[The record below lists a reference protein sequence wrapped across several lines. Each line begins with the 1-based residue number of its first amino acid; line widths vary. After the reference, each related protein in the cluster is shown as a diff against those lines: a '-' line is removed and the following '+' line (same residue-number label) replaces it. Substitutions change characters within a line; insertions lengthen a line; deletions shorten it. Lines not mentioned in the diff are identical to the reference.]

1 MAEEMTSSVT
11 WLKLMYLGSNCIP
24 ETLANDGKKDDP
36 ENVDSSDEYMPC
48 TWCDFP
54 STRYKWCEGCHKY
67 FVWDGM
73 AKYSF
78 AINGQFLLLWK
89 PLKLLPTD
97 IHPGDD
103 FALVAAM
110 SLIKLGS
117 PVYVKYFADPVGFP
131 QRNGPKRLIQAA
143 AVLEFAHS
151 QSPANPQILLLL
163 IRLYSL
169 LGAGSLAMRAYN
181 RLNVKQIQGDTLG
194 YMLFDRISSLHPH
207 PVQDNE
213 KGSAEVLDPAA
224 KLAKLQSI
232 YRNFHDQITSN
243 CWRSFEAGSY
253 DSIFQLMEAHDK
265 LSRSLG
271 CAISVIELRKIL
283 RLTDPNATFDKNSQ
297 GYDLLG
303 KFNSMCHR
311 FIC

>member
-1 MAEEMTSSVT
+1 VTSWVT
-11 WLKLMYLGSNCIP
+11 WVKIMYLGSNCIP
-24 ETLANDGKKDDP
+24 DAVASDGKKDDP
-36 ENVDSSDEYMPC
+36 ETVDSSDEYISC
-48 TWCDFP
+48 TWCDVEREG
-54 STRYKWCEGCHKY
+54 TRYKWCEGCHKY
-67 FVWDGM
+67 FIWDCMG
-73 AKYSF
+73 KYSF
-78 AINGQFLLLWK
+78 AINGEIQLLWK
-89 PLKLLPTD
+89 PLELLPTD

-117 PVYVKYFADPVGFP
+117 PLYVKYFADPVGFP

-143 AVLEFAHS
+143 ALLEFAHS
-151 QSPANPQILLLL
+151 KSPANPQILLLL
-163 IRLYSL
+163 IRLYSV

-181 RLNVKQIQGDTLG
+181 KLNVKQIQGDTLG

-207 PVQDNE
+207 PVQDNVT
-213 KGSAEVLDPAA
+213 GSPEVLDPAA
-224 KLAKLQSI
+224 KLTKLQSI

-265 LSRSLG
+265 LSRSVG
-271 CAISVIELRKIL
+271 CAISVVELRKIL
-283 RLTDPNATFDKNSQ
+283 RLTNPQTVFDKEGQ

-303 KFNSMCHR
+303 KSNSMCRH